1 MKFSDALRLADQLEL
16 PDLRGSFIQVKV
28 SKWGGDKPP
37 CCAIG
42 GANIA
47 SGLVVIDTFR
57 DVTTYTRK
65 GKEIIEKYVFLT
77 YNSKLSRADHW
88 FNSEKIVFCMIC
100 ERLSIPRDRFDL
112 IGLVVHLYD
121 NHLLSRTL
129 VADYFD
135 THHSDNMIDLQI

>member
-57 DVTTYTRK
+57 DVTTYTNGEER
-65 GKEIIEKYVFLT
+65 IEKRYFFPLPLN
-77 YNSKLSRADHW
+77 YFRR
-88 FNSEKIVFCMIC
+88 I
-100 ERLSIPRDRFDL
+100 
-112 IGLVVHLYD
+112 IGL
-121 NHLLSRTL
+121 
-129 VADYFD
+129 
-135 THHSDNMIDLQI
+135 IDQI

>member
-16 PDLRGSFIQVKV
+16 PDLRGSFVQVKV

-47 SGLVVIDTFR
+47 SGLVVVDTFT
-57 DVTTYTRK
+57 DVATYTHK
-65 GKEIIEKYVFLT
+65 GEETIEKYVFLT
-77 YNSKLSRADHW
+77 YTSKLSRADHW

-112 IGLVVHLYD
+112 IGLASLAVHLY

-129 VADYFD
+129 VADY
-135 THHSDNMIDLQI
+135 IIQIV